1 MNYGVFK
8 PGVIHSS
15 EHKQSYNTR
24 DEPHNIEQKTQSI
37 TVGSYL
43 IKYQTRQNVGSK
55 DGDYPWGWGNS
66 DRRSVRRASWVPLER
81 ICCLWI
87 VTELCTYDASM
98 LVKSLQSCLTLCN
111 PMDHSPPG
119 SSVHGILPAR
129 ILEWVAMPSSRGPS
143 RPRDRTRVSYIS

>member
-55 DGDYPWGWGNS
+55 DGDYP
-66 DRRSVRRASWVPLER
+66 
-81 ICCLWI
+81 
-87 VTELCTYDASM
+87 
-98 LVKSLQSCLTLCN
+98 
-111 PMDHSPPG
+111 
-119 SSVHGILPAR
+119 
-129 ILEWVAMPSSRGPS
+129 
-143 RPRDRTRVSYIS
+143 